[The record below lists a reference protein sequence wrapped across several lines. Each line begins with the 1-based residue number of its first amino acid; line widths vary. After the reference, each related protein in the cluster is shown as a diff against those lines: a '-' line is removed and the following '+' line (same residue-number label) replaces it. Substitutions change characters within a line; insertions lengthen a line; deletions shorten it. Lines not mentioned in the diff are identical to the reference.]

1 MEKLTFSFLG
11 TYRNVFSRTFY
22 SKEYRNILTAKH
34 HKSNKSDNI
43 FKKKQISNIYLNS
56 NEYKR
61 SKGSISSQGLLPFLL
76 KYIQIRFNY
85 RFLRC

>member
-22 SKEYRNILTAKH
+22 SKEHQNILIVKH

-43 FKKKQISNIYLNS
+43 FKKTDI
-56 NEYKR
+56 
-61 SKGSISSQGLLPFLL
+61 
-76 KYIQIRFNY
+76 KYIPK
-85 RFLRC
+85 

>member
-22 SKEYRNILTAKH
+22 SKEYQNILAAKH

-43 FKKKQISNIYLNS
+43 FKKTDI
-56 NEYKR
+56 
-61 SKGSISSQGLLPFLL
+61 
-76 KYIQIRFNY
+76 KYIPK
-85 RFLRC
+85 